1 MRCANCGSEV
11 VEGSVFCHKCGE
23 RVELPGGD
31 PAGDD
36 PAGDGA
42 TMDKTSS
49 GRGHAAAEAPAST
62 PLEKFRAMAATHQGV
77 ADESEK
83 VLWQGHYS
91 SKAMIGRWV
100 LSGLLTIGVVALAI
114 WLRQY
119 PYVAWGAAAAVL
131 LLWLYQVAVLAFR
144 RMNVR
149 YRLTTIRFVH
159 ERGILR
165 RVTDRIETIDMT
177 DITFEQGLIERLV
190 GVGTIRI
197 LSSDRSDPDLVMPGI
212 DNVKADFHADRRNPL
227 HRASPPGSAD
237 RQHLNEM
244 RWDFDR
250 LCRRS

>member
-1 MRCANCGSEV
+1 ME
-11 VEGSVFCHKCGE
+11 
-23 RVELPGGD
+23 
-31 PAGDD
+31 
-36 PAGDGA
+36 
-42 TMDKTSS
+42 KTSS
-49 GRGHAAAEAPAST
+49 GRGHAAADAAGST
-62 PLEKFRAMAATHQGV
+62 PKERFRAATAAHQDI
-77 ADESEK
+77 ADEPEK

-100 LSGLLTIGVVALAI
+100 VSGLLTIGAVALAI

-144 RMNVR
+144 HMNVR

-177 DITFEQGLIERLV
+177 DITFEQGILERLV

-197 LSSDRSDPDLVMPGI
+197 LSSYRTDPDLVMPGI
-212 DNVKADFHADRRNPL
+212 DDVKEVSTLIDEVRCTERR
-227 HRASPPGSAD
+227 
-237 RQHLNEM
+237 
-244 RWDFDR
+244 
-250 LCRRS
+250 RRGLRIDQI

>member
-1 MRCANCGSEV
+1 MRCAKCGSEV

-23 RVELPGGD
+23 RVELPGN
-31 PAGDD
+31 D
-36 PAGDGA
+36 PAGDGT
-42 TMDKTSS
+42 TMEKTPS
-49 GRGHAAAEAPAST
+49 GQGRAVADAPAST
-62 PLEKFRAMAATHQGV
+62 PLEKFRAMAATHQDV

-100 LSGLLTIGVVALAI
+100 ISGLLTIGAVALAI

-119 PYVAWGAAAAVL
+119 PHVAWAATAAVL

-144 RMNVR
+144 HMNVR

-212 DNVKADFHADRRNPL
+212 DNVKAVSTLIDEVRCTERR
-227 HRASPPGSAD
+227 
-237 RQHLNEM
+237 
-244 RWDFDR
+244 
-250 LCRRS
+250 RRGLRIDNI